1 MELFISQPHAQR
13 SRQPIVDGIGHR
25 TVACATGAIDIH
37 NAVHDRTTTHTRQST
52 ELLDRI
58 GQPTGMRN
66 AVDPMEVWCASAETA
81 SPIDDLTLR
90 MGSSS
95 ALEKVEFRTKG
106 ISVGSSGTRPGAA
119 SELSWIY
126 ASVTDVA
133 MNVQGTITGQV

>member
-1 MELFISQPHAQR
+1 
-13 SRQPIVDGIGHR
+13 
-25 TVACATGAIDIH
+25 
-37 NAVHDRTTTHTRQST
+37 
-52 ELLDRI
+52 
-58 GQPTGMRN
+58 MRN

-95 ALEKVEFRTKG
+95 ALEKVEFQTKG